1 MKNLNEQI
9 ERINQLSN
17 YEVGVLL
24 SEQDMVNDKEMV
36 IKGESFFGDG
46 KWKNLSKEGL
56 NHLFNELKKMRTFIV
71 NNKSGVVYIKI
82 IAGES
87 QVTNYDSEVIPKIP
101 VEPRYLSLHRA
112 DTIKKVLTKWFKD
125 RKDEGLINEVP
136 IFEAPEVV
144 IGSNS
149 YVKGVDNP
157 DDKKYVPERFVKVE
171 VKIKSPYQCIVGLTV
186 EVMYNKTYDPKFPCR
201 GGHKCDE
208 AKFQVNLNGVSIG
221 IADLNNGSSPDFGGN
236 RTSGKLIVDDSKAKS
251 IIGDKS
257 KNIIISLK
265 CLSGGNC
272 HSSTPEVRISKGNTI
287 IYHQCSPS
295 INDRG
300 ETQEKTILVLDNCG
314 NLLQKSN
321 LPAEEQ
327 KKGDDKKD
335 VSTVPQKTLKSLDND
350 IKLITDLVTNK
361 TITGKG
367 NYFIVNKMFNHKG
380 TQFNVND
387 IILNKN

>member
-1 MKNLNEQI
+1 MKTLNEQI

-24 SEQDMVNDKEMV
+24 SEQDVVNDKEMV

-56 NHLFNELKKMRTFIV
+56 NHLFNELKKMRTFII

-87 QVTNYDSEVIPKIP
+87 QVTNYDSEVTPKIP

-112 DTIKKVLTKWFKD
+112 DTVKKVLTKWFKD

-144 IGSNS
+144 IGNNS

-171 VKIKSPYQCIVGLTV
+171 VKIKSPYECIVGLTV

-201 GGHKCDE
+201 GGHTCNE

-221 IADLNNGSSPDFGGN
+221 IADLNNGSSPDSGGN

-251 IIGDKS
+251 IIGNKS

-265 CLSGGNC
+265 CLFGGNC

-387 IILNKN
+387 TILNKP